1 MPTKSCELDVIS
13 TKLLKQ
19 VLHSCI
25 PAIMKIINLLLD
37 KGDFRSQWKTAVVCP
52 LIKSLSKG
60 TNTDNYRPVSNLPFM
75 SKVAEKCT
83 LQHLNDHCDTYDL
96 LPEYQS
102 AYRKNFSCE
111 TCLLKLTNDTLWEME
126 NRKITAV
133 IILDLLVAFEKVDHE
148 LLLEVLDKKF
158 GIKDIALHWY
168 EQYLKPRRFRVCI
181 DGNYS
186 HEKNIG
192 IQCPTRIH
200 IRCLPFHKLCL
211 NTG

>member
-1 MPTKSCELDVIS
+1 MPTKSCELDIIL

-25 PAIMKIINLLLD
+25 PAIMKIIDLSLD
-37 KGDFRSQWKTAVVCP
+37 KGDCSSQWKTTVVCP

-60 TNTDNYRPVSNLPFM
+60 TNTDNYRPVSNLPFI

-83 LQHLNDHCDTYDL
+83 LQQLSDHCDTYDL

-111 TCLLKLTNDTLWEME
+111 TRLLKLTNDTLWGME

-133 IILDLLVAFEKVDHE
+133 IILDLSAALDTVNHD

-158 GIKDIALHWY
+158 GIKGIALCWF

-181 DGNYS
+181 NGNYS
-186 HEKNIG
+186 QEKHWNSVSHKDPHKV
-192 IQCPTRIH
+192 PT
-200 IRCLPFHKLCL
+200 FS
-211 NTG
+211 